1 MKKKLFIRYVF
12 LEMIEFGYFLEDLLI
27 LRYIKYFRFIVIYLI
42 VYLCLF
48 IRGLM
53 YIILFVRINSKKLL
67 SIF

>member
-1 MKKKLFIRYVF
+1 MKKKVIYKVF
-12 LEMIEFGYFLEDLLI
+12 LDMIEIGYILEYLLK
-27 LRYIKYFRFIVIYLI
+27 LRYIKYLRFIVIYLI

-53 YIILFVRINSKKLL
+53 YIILFVRINNKKLL

>member
-1 MKKKLFIRYVF
+1 MFF
-12 LEMIEFGYFLEDLLI
+12 LDMIEIGYFLEYLLK
-27 LRYIKYFRFIVIYLI
+27 LRYIKYLRFIVIYLI

-53 YIILFVRINSKKLL
+53 YIILFVRINNKKLL

>member
-1 MKKKLFIRYVF
+1 MKKKVIYKVF
-12 LEMIEFGYFLEDLLI
+12 LDMIEIGYFLEYLLK
-27 LRYIKYFRFIVIYLI
+27 LRYIKYLRFIVIYLI

-53 YIILFVRINSKKLL
+53 YIILFVRINNKKLL